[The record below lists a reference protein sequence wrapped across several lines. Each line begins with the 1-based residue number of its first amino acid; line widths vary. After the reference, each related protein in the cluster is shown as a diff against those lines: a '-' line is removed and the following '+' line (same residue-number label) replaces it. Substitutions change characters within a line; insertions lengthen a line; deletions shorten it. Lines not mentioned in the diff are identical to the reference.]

1 MRTVSSAYQADASS
15 LARFAFDSNVDISR
29 KPICQVTVQNN
40 SKSGRLNYHVRCLLD
55 EFANIGE
62 IPQFEELIATIRSR
76 EISASIILQ
85 AKSQLK
91 AIYKDSAD
99 TIEGNCDTMLFLGGK
114 EKSTLKEI
122 SESLGKETIDS
133 FNTSTN
139 RGQSESYGMNYQKL
153 GKELKSQDEL
163 AVMDGGKCILQLRGV
178 RPFFSDKYDITCHK
192 EYQYL
197 SDEHP
202 ENAFDIGAYVK
213 KRKDMHY
220 EPKARDKVTRFDTH
234 GTAVRQEVTKSDTS
248 DDTEKNVSGTVS
260 EETENK
266 TESVETADNF
276 TLF

>member
-1 MRTVSSAYQADASS
+1 MTG
-15 LARFAFDSNVDISR
+15 N
-29 KPICQVTVQNN
+29 C
-40 SKSGRLNYHVRCLLD
+40 HVRCGAGENSEMISKNYLSL
-55 EFANIGE
+55 FGE
-62 IPQFEELIATIRSR
+62 IPQFEKLIATIRSR

-99 TIEGNCDTMLFLGGK
+99 TIEGNCDTTLFLGGK
-114 EKSTLKEI
+114 ERATLKEI

-178 RPFFSDKYDITCHK
+178 RPFFSDKYDITRHK
-192 EYQYL
+192 MYQSL

-202 ENAFDIGAYVK
+202 KKAFDIGAYVK
-213 KRKDMHY
+213 KRKDMHF
-220 EPKARDKVTRFDTH
+220 EPKSRDKITRFDTH
-234 GTAVRQEVTKSDTS
+234 GSAVKEATKSDTN
-248 DDTEKNVSGTVS
+248 DDRDKNVGGTVS
-260 EETENK
+260 EEAEMK
-266 TESVETADNF
+266 KESAETADNF